1 MLRIGLGQIEITPG
15 NPRKNKEAILQA
27 MAYGKALRLHILVF
41 PELSLS
47 GYLIGDLWD
56 QPAFVDE
63 CVRCGE
69 EIIAATDEMAVIFG
83 NVGVDTDRIGY
94 DGRRRKMNAL
104 FAAQHGKALSAEESP
119 YDFTVKTLNPNYRF
133 FDEDRYFISL
143 PVLAQELNGRADDL
157 LGPITFNFKDLGD
170 ITVAPL
176 ICEDSWEDNY
186 SLSPADCI
194 RRTAD
199 RQGQHIDAY
208 INISASPFTLG
219 KNERRHR
226 QFGAKAKELQTP
238 MVYVNAV
245 SLQNNGKS
253 ICTFDGQST
262 VYNPDGTVAM
272 SIPAYEATVRP
283 VQLKKEGG
291 APYAIAPDDQEPPA
305 VKSETEQIFH
315 ALSFGLNRFLRQCHL
330 DKVVIGVS
338 GGIDSAVN
346 AALYAHI
353 LGPRN
358 VYLVNMP
365 SRFNSDQTKDLA
377 AQLAK
382 NLGCPYTICPIEDS
396 INLTVDQFEHTVF
409 TVGDEKIEPTVSSFV
424 KENIQA
430 RDRSARVLAGLAAS
444 LGAAFTCNG
453 NKTEFSVGYATLYG
467 DLAGF
472 LAATGDLWKYQV
484 YDLARYLND
493 VVYDREVIPMGTI
506 DIVPSAELSADQDI
520 TKGQGDPLQYEYH
533 DRLFRSFTEAWNR
546 QTPEDILRAYRDGI
560 LEELLGLPHPITHFF
575 SDAETF
581 VADLERWWRLYS
593 GMAIAKRIQA
603 PPILVVSRRAYG
615 GDLHESQVP
624 PYYTD
629 AYYELKDELLKQ

>member
-15 NPRKNKEAILQA
+15 NPRKNKDAILKA
-27 MAYGKALRLHILVF
+27 MAYGKALRLHMLIF
-41 PELSLS
+41 PELAIS

-63 CVRCGE
+63 CIRCGE

-104 FAAQHGKALSAEESP
+104 FAAQHGRALSPEQSP

-157 LGPITFNFKDLGD
+157 LGPITFNFTDLGD
-170 ITVAPL
+170 ITIAPL

-186 SLSPADCI
+186 NLSPADCI
-194 RRTAD
+194 RHAAD
-199 RQGQHIDAY
+199 RHGQHIDTY

-226 QFGAKAKELQTP
+226 QFGAKAKELQAP
-238 MVYVNAV
+238 MIYVNTV

-262 VYNPDGTVAM
+262 VYSPDGAVAI
-272 SIPAYEATVRP
+272 SLPAYEAAVRP
-283 VQLKKEGG
+283 VQLKKESNK
-291 APYAIAPDDQEPPA
+291 PYAIALEDHQPPA
-305 VKSETEQIFH
+305 QRTETEQIFQ
-315 ALSFGLNRFLRQCHL
+315 ALSFGLQRFLQQCHL

-365 SRFNSDQTKDLA
+365 SRFNSSQTKDLA

-396 INLTVDQFEHTVF
+396 INLTLDQFEQTVF
-409 TVGDEKIEPTVSSFV
+409 TIEDEKIKPTVSSFV

-430 RDRSARVLAGLAAS
+430 RDRSARILAGLAAS

-484 YDLARYLND
+484 YNLARYLNNT
-493 VVYDREVIPMGTI
+493 VYNREVIPMGTI
-506 DIVPSAELSADQDI
+506 TIVPSAELSSEQDI
-520 TKGQGDPLQYEYH
+520 TKGQGDPLHYEYH
-533 DRLFRSFTEAWNR
+533 DRLFKSFTEAWNR
-546 QTPEDILRAYRDGI
+546 QTPEDILRAYRDGT
-560 LEELLGLPHPITHFF
+560 LEELLDLPHPINHFF
-575 SDAETF
+575 NTTEAFIT
-581 VADLERWWRLYS
+581 DLERWWHLYS

-615 GDLHESQVP
+615 GDLHESQIP

-629 AYYELKDELLKQ
+629 EYYRLKAELLHV

>member
-1 MLRIGLGQIEITPG
+1 
-15 NPRKNKEAILQA
+15 
-27 MAYGKALRLHILVF
+27 
-41 PELSLS
+41 
-47 GYLIGDLWD
+47 
-56 QPAFVDE
+56 
-63 CVRCGE
+63 
-69 EIIAATDEMAVIFG
+69 
-83 NVGVDTDRIGY
+83 
-94 DGRRRKMNAL
+94 
-104 FAAQHGKALSAEESP
+104 
-119 YDFTVKTLNPNYRF
+119 
-133 FDEDRYFISL
+133 
-143 PVLAQELNGRADDL
+143 
-157 LGPITFNFKDLGD
+157 
-170 ITVAPL
+170 
-176 ICEDSWEDNY
+176 
-186 SLSPADCI
+186 
-194 RRTAD
+194 
-199 RQGQHIDAY
+199 
-208 INISASPFTLG
+208 
-219 KNERRHR
+219 
-226 QFGAKAKELQTP
+226 

-283 VQLKKEGG
+283 VQLKKKGNG
-291 APYAIAPDDQEPPA
+291 PYAIAPDDQEPPA